1 MDRIQTQEGEYL
13 ESIREFKNHF
23 QVGND
28 NDTKPGSGVPGPCQ
42 VPFSSFILKRI
53 EAGNPS
59 KCITAVV
66 HEKLVA

>member
-1 MDRIQTQEGEYL
+1 MDRIQTQEGEFL
-13 ESIREFKNHF
+13 VCISEFKIHF
-23 QVGND
+23 QLGND
-28 NDTKPGSGVPGPCQ
+28 IDKKPGSGVPGPCQ

-53 EAGNPS
+53 KAGNPS